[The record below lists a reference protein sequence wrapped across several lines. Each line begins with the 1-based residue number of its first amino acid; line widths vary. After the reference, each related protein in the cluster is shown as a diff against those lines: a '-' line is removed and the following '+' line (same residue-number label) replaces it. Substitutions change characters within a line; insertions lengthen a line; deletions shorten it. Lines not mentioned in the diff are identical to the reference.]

1 MADIKA
7 NVVIS
12 MPAQLFTASRA
23 LKALANGTVY
33 IGRPDTDPTLPEN
46 QIQVYV
52 EQEDGSVVAVPQ
64 PVMINAGGFPVY
76 NGSIAKFVTVENHAM
91 SVYDS
96 FGVLQ
101 FYFPNV
107 LKYAPDQLRQELS
120 SSAGGS
126 MIGLSDGLTLQQFAD
141 RAGFRLYYVTPE
153 EFGAKGDGVTDDR
166 VAINSAIAV
175 GLPVK
180 LCNFYNVSSGSI
192 NILTGTRLYSDGAR
206 VKSNSTTAAFIY
218 AFNVDDWSVEGRL
231 TLIGTGTTTD
241 QGQNGFLESGCQN
254 YRVENVTASGISGR
268 GFYQPSNGT
277 WEAPR
282 GNKGVWTNCSSY
294 FSYCGRED
302 VAASASTNLVG
313 EFTTWVNFKASG
325 CNIGSR
331 TSAGNC
337 QFIGGMLVDN
347 QEGFTS
353 PEVGTNT
360 THGQAVGMTIAHN
373 AVYNVNMVAQTAGFT
388 FSGCSIYGDTPTAG
402 AVRLDRCRGV
412 KFVGGNFE
420 ASIYNDGPGTNFVVG
435 CYNNNNFTFFR
446 SGGNPEGIVITD
458 LYDQNGYSSRNDVFY
473 AHSEATFQGN
483 TLISYLNTNFAG
495 RMAFNFSARDPQK
508 TLDVTNSATMG
519 YKYCRI
525 SGRVSVS
532 TKIHVT
538 GMTSGATIYLT
549 VVRVR
554 AGVANE
560 DVVYQTIPTY
570 STTAAAGCLNSEVN
584 VVAGDALFMKI
595 TLSTGDG
602 TITASR
608 TEFAAHYIGGAG

>member
-1 MADIKA
+1 MADIKP

-23 LKALANGTVY
+23 LKALTNGTVY
-33 IGRPDTDPTLPEN
+33 IGKPDTDPTLPAN

-52 EQEDGSVVAVPQ
+52 EQEDGTVVPVSQ
-64 PVMINAGGFPVY
+64 PVMINSGGFPVY
-76 NGSIAKFVTVENHAM
+76 NGNIAKFVTVENHSM
-91 SVYDS
+91 SVFDS
-96 FGVLQ
+96 YGALQ
-101 FYFPNV
+101 FYFPNI

-120 SSAGGS
+120 SSAGGT
-126 MIGLSDGLTLQQFAD
+126 MIGLSDGLTLQQFVD
-141 RAGFRLYYVTPE
+141 RAGSRLYYVTPE
-153 EFGAKGDGVTDDR
+153 EFGAKGDGETDDR
-166 VAINSAIAV
+166 VAMNSALAV

-180 LCNFYNVSSGSI
+180 WSNFYNVSSGSI
-192 NILTGTRLYSDGAR
+192 NILAGSRIYSDGAR
-206 VKSNSTTAAFIY
+206 IKSNSTSAAFIY
-218 AFNVDDWSVEGRL
+218 ALDVDDWSVDGRL
-231 TLIGTGTTTD
+231 TLIGTGSTANL
-241 QGQNGFLESGCQN
+241 GQNGFLESGCQN
-254 YRVENVTASGISGR
+254 YRVTGVTASGIAGR
-268 GFYQPSNGT
+268 GFYQPSNGN

-282 GNKGVWTNCSSY
+282 GNKGTWTNCSAY
-294 FSYCGRED
+294 FGYIGRED
-302 VAASASTNLVG
+302 VASTLSTNLVS

-337 QFIGGMLVDN
+337 QFVGGMLVDN

-388 FSGCSIYGDTPTAG
+388 FSGCSIYGDTATAG
-402 AVRLDRCRGV
+402 VIRLDRCRGV
-412 KFVGGNFE
+412 KFVGGNME
-420 ASIYNDGPGTNFVVG
+420 ASIYNDGPGTNFFIG
-435 CYNNNNFTFFR
+435 CYNNNNFIFTR
-446 SGGNPEGIVITD
+446 SGNNPEGIVITD
-458 LYDQNGYSSRNDVFY
+458 LYDQGGYSSRNDVFY

-483 TLISYLNTNFAG
+483 TLISYLNATFAG
-495 RMAFNFSARDPQK
+495 RMAFNFAQRDPQK
-508 TLDVTNSATMG
+508 TLDVTNNATMG
-519 YKYCRI
+519 YKYCRVT
-525 SGRVSVS
+525 GRVGVC
-532 TKIHVT
+532 TKIHVS
-538 GMTSGATIYLT
+538 GMTSGATVYLT

-560 DVVYQTIPTY
+560 DLVYQTIPAY
-570 STTAAAGCLNSEVN
+570 SSTAVAGCLTAEVN
-584 VVAGDALFMKI
+584 VVAGDAIFMKI

>member
-1 MADIKA
+1 MADIKP

-23 LKALANGTVY
+23 LKALTNGTVY
-33 IGRPDTDPTLPEN
+33 IGKPDTDPTLPAN

-52 EQEDGSVVAVPQ
+52 EQEDGTVVPVSQ
-64 PVMINAGGFPVY
+64 PVMINSGGFPVY
-76 NGSIAKFVTVENHAM
+76 NGSIAKFVTVENHSM
-91 SVYDS
+91 SVFDS
-96 FGVLQ
+96 YGALQ
-101 FYFPNV
+101 FYFPNI

-120 SSAGGS
+120 SSAGGT
-126 MIGLSDGLTLQQFAD
+126 MIGLSDGLTLQQFVD
-141 RAGFRLYYVTPE
+141 RAGSRLYYVTPE
-153 EFGAKGDGVTDDR
+153 EFGAKGDGETDDR
-166 VAINSAIAV
+166 VAMNSALAV

-180 LCNFYNVSSGSI
+180 WSNFYNVSSGSI
-192 NILTGTRLYSDGAR
+192 NILAGSRIYSDGAR
-206 VKSNSTTAAFIY
+206 IKSNSTSAAFIY
-218 AFNVDDWSVEGRL
+218 ALDVDDWSVDGRL
-231 TLIGTGTTTD
+231 TLIGTGSTANL
-241 QGQNGFLESGCQN
+241 GQNGFLESGCQN
-254 YRVENVTASGISGR
+254 YRVTGVTASGIAGR
-268 GFYQPSNGT
+268 GFYQPSNGN

-282 GNKGVWTNCSSY
+282 GNKGTWINCSAY
-294 FSYCGRED
+294 FGYIGRED
-302 VAASASTNLVG
+302 VASTLSTNLVS

-402 AVRLDRCRGV
+402 VIRLDRCRGV
-412 KFVGGNFE
+412 KFVGGNIE
-420 ASIYNDGPGTNFVVG
+420 ASIYNDGPGTNFVMG
-435 CYNNNNFTFFR
+435 CYNNNNFVFNR
-446 SGGNPEGIVITD
+446 SGNNPEGIVITD
-458 LYDQNGYSSRNDVFY
+458 MYDQGGYSSRNDVFY

-483 TLISYLNTNFAG
+483 TLISYLNTTYAG
-495 RMAFNFSARDPQK
+495 RMAFNFAQRDPQK
-508 TLDVTNSATMG
+508 TLDVTNNATMG
-519 YKYCRI
+519 YKYCRVT
-525 SGRVSVS
+525 GRVGVC
-532 TKIHVT
+532 TKIHVS
-538 GMTSGATIYLT
+538 GMTSGATLYLT

-560 DVVYQTIPTY
+560 DLVYQTIPAY
-570 STTAAAGCLNSEVN
+570 SSTAVAGCLNAEVN
-584 VVAGDALFMKI
+584 VVAGDAIFIKI

-602 TITASR
+602 TITATR